1 MKFLPNV
8 VAALVAGLLVN
19 ASVLYAEENDNC
31 LAVVPSDYQWTNPSF
46 TYTKNSV
53 SRGNQSSNTNTVMQ
67 KEFAGDLDVAAKV
80 ELLGLGYSDGK
91 GILIQGKNGYLMSVA
106 LDDSAPLIMWSTKQ
120 SKVVSSVQGVPTVL
134 GRKYGFHIKVTETTI
149 TGTVDGFV
157 VSAPNELT
165 PPYKIGVIAQRSGV
179 IVSDIV
185 VCETNDRDNDGVDD
199 DDDLFPDDPK
209 RATIIDHINC
219 IIEYVSDDAVIFD
232 SDWQNKKMRNA
243 YLNKLEVILE
253 LVTAAEAAEDP
264 EAAALIYAE
273 ALDKVNND
281 LIKKTDGLQGVGASE
296 RDDWLKV
303 QEAQDIVYPDLLFLS
318 EYLLEKTL

>member
-1 MKFLPNV
+1 MKFLPNMNKV
-8 VAALVAGLLVN
+8 MAAVSIMVLTYESSNPAYAGSAYSNARADFYVYENRAPADAGGYANIDYVKEQDEWDVTLQAQNLLPYTQYYLSVGTAGTSVGDTVMTTFTTDVNGN
-19 ASVLYAEENDNC
+19 ASWLG
-31 LAVVPSDYQWTNPSF
+31 AVN
-46 TYTKNSV
+46 N
-53 SRGNQSSNTNTVMQ
+53 
-67 KEFAGDLDVAAKV
+67 L
-80 ELLGLGYSDGK
+80 
-91 GILIQGKNGYLMSVA
+91 
-106 LDDSAPLIMWSTKQ
+106 PLQYNIVRIYRFFLST
-120 SKVVSSVQGVPTVL
+120 
-134 GRKYGFHIKVTETTI
+134 
-149 TGTVDGFV
+149 
-157 VSAPNELT
+157 ELT
-165 PPYKIGVIAQRSGV
+165 APEIDGSLKFA
-179 IVSDIV
+179 
-185 VCETNDRDNDGVDD
+185 NDRDGDGVDD

-219 IIEYVSDDAVIFD
+219 IIVNVSDDAVIFD

-281 LIKKTDGLQGVGASE
+281 LIKKTDGLQGVGASKKN
-296 RDDWLKV
+296 DWLKV